1 MLTKRPKWA
10 ASPIRLAALMAR
22 MLPLLTALATCV
34 TTALAAPAAQAAPS
48 AKAFALNGTDL
59 VSFNPAAPGGAT
71 SVPIAGLTAGETLV
85 GIDVRPANGM
95 LYGLGVNAAAD
106 TATLYVIGP
115 TGFASAIGTPSAI
128 ALTTN
133 GINAVDLP
141 AGDYGF
147 DVNPVADRIR
157 VTSSTS
163 LNFRINPNNGAA
175 LDGSGAT
182 GVNPD
187 GPINGVTTGVGGAA
201 FTNSGSN
208 LATATTLYTL
218 DAASD
223 ALMIQNPSNNGT
235 QTSPLTLTLSGVPL
249 NVTAVPGFDV
259 DPAVA
264 VATNNVAATGD
275 GYAILTVGGVSHL
288 YTIDLA
294 TGAATDRGAVG
305 DGSGTF
311 RGLALQREA
320 LDGDYPAI
328 GLVAGGTTLHRF
340 MARTP
345 AGGVDLTVTGLQPG
359 EILVGIAWRPAT
371 GQLLG
376 LGADTTAN
384 TGTLYLIDP
393 SSGGA
398 TAISAPG
405 SVQWTSADGATP
417 VDLPSATA
425 GWSIDVN
432 PTVDRVRV
440 VASGGLNARINPNN
454 GAAIDGDLGQASPIT
469 GTNPDGLHHGAATS
483 VMATAYT
490 NAYAQPLTGGVTTQ
504 YTLDAATNQLL
515 IQNPSNAGTLLA
527 GRPLMPYCAPV
538 LDFGPVGDLDLPAD
552 VAVTTA
558 GTAAAGEA
566 IAALTVGGTPGV
578 YAVNLQSGIAFM
590 LGTPPAALVG
600 LAVGNGDR
608 SSPSVRP
615 IPGCLAPPGPP
626 KPKDPPGTPPPVVT
640 PDRTAPR
647 VTKLTVTTRSKKRL
661 TIAFTT
667 SEAGKV
673 TIQLQRKVSGRRTTK
688 KRCVAGRK
696 TGTRCTLYKAYKTVT
711 KTITKPGEVTIAT
724 TGRTGAVRVLVT
736 VRDKAGNTSKAVTKS
751 AASAS
756 GAILEGRPHRR
767 GRPDESSRRTRSD
780 DGAPRK
786 EVHHHGPGHPGA
798 RLAARPDRVH
808 RGPARTAVDQLPPLP
823 RAQPDRRR
831 DARRPGRARAPVR
844 LPPVGGDMGGGRRP
858 LAAQLPEDALTCV
871 AVTVPLDAVLPWT
884 TTVSPGWTCVA
895 AVSALRVTVESDVV
909 LTLTVVPSE
918 VVT

>member
-1 MLTKRPKWA
+1 
-10 ASPIRLAALMAR
+10 MAR
-22 MLPLLTALATCV
+22 TLSLLTALAACV
-34 TTALAAPAAQAAPS
+34 ATALAAPAAQAKPAP
-48 AKAFALNGTDL
+48 KAFALNGTNL
-59 VSFNPAAPGGAT
+59 VSFDPSKPSDAT
-71 SVPIAGLTAGETLV
+71 STPIVGVAAGETLV
-85 GIDVRPANGM
+85 GIDIRPANGM
-95 LYGLGVNAAAD
+95 LYGLGVNAATD

-115 TGFASAIGTPSAI
+115 AGFASPVGTYGAI

-133 GINAVDLP
+133 GITTVDLP

-157 VTSSTS
+157 VTASSS

-187 GPINGVTTGVGGAA
+187 GPINGATTGVSGAA

-218 DAASD
+218 DAATD
-223 ALMIQNPSNNGT
+223 ELMIQNPSNNGT

-249 NVTAVPGFDV
+249 NATAVPGFDL
-259 DPAVA
+259 DPAVI
-264 VATNNVAATGD
+264 VTTNNVAATGD
-275 GYAILTVGGVSHL
+275 GYAILTVGGANHL

-320 LDGDYPAI
+320 LDGDYPTM
-328 GLVAGGTTLHRF
+328 GLVAGGTALRRF

-345 AGGVDLTVTGLQPG
+345 AVGTDLTVTGLQAG

-384 TGTLYLIDP
+384 TGTLYLLDP
-393 SSGGA
+393 ASGSA
-398 TAISAPG
+398 AAIGAPG
-405 SVQWTSADGATP
+405 SVQWTGANGATP
-417 VDLPSATA
+417 VDLPSETA

-440 VASGGLNARINPNN
+440 VASGGLNARINPND
-454 GAAIDGDLGQASPIT
+454 GTPIDGNLGQAPPPG
-469 GTNPDGLHHGAATS
+469 GTNPDGPHNGAATS

-504 YTLDAATNQLL
+504 YALDATTNQLL
-515 IQNPSNAGTLLA
+515 IQNPPNTGTLTA
-527 GRPLMPYCAPV
+527 GRPLLAYCVPP

-552 VAVTTA
+552 VVVTAAGAPVPTA
-558 GTAAAGEA
+558 GPAATGEA
-566 IAALTVGGTPGV
+566 IAALTIDGTPGV
-578 YAVNLQSGIAFM
+578 YAVNLQSGLAFM
-590 LGTPPAALVG
+590 LGRPPAALAG

-608 SSPSVRP
+608 SSPSIRP
-615 IPGCLAPPGPP
+615 IPSCPAPPDPP
-626 KPKDPPGTPPPVVT
+626 KPKDPPGTPPPPVVR
-640 PDRTAPR
+640 PDLTAPR
-647 VTKLTVTTRSKKRL
+647 VTKLAVTARTKKRL

-667 SEAGKV
+667 SEAGKA
-673 TIQLQRKVSGRRTTK
+673 TIQLQRKVSGRRTAK

-711 KTITKPGEVTIAT
+711 KTITKPGKVTIAT

-736 VRDKAGNTSKAVTKS
+736 VKDKAGNTSKATTKN
-751 AASAS
+751 
-756 GAILEGRPHRR
+756 
-767 GRPDESSRRTRSD
+767 
-780 DGAPRK
+780 
-786 EVHHHGPGHPGA
+786 
-798 RLAARPDRVH
+798 
-808 RGPARTAVDQLPPLP
+808 
-823 RAQPDRRR
+823 
-831 DARRPGRARAPVR
+831 
-844 LPPVGGDMGGGRRP
+844 
-858 LAAQLPEDALTCV
+858 
-871 AVTVPLDAVLPWT
+871 
-884 TTVSPGWTCVA
+884 A
-895 AVSALRVTVESDVV
+895 AVKR
-909 LTLTVVPSE
+909 
-918 VVT
+918 